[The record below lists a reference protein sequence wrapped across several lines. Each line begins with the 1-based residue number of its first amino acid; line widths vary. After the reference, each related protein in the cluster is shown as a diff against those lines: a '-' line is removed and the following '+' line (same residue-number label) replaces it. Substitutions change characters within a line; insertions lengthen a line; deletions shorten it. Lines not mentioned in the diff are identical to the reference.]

1 MSKATPLFFLAA
13 LFALTPLAL
22 ANGLPTV
29 KLTAS
34 RTAVLN
40 DGRDAT
46 ELMAEVRDTSGRP
59 VPDGTQVIFYTNL
72 GTFAENQTVQT
83 RAGTARIRLTSSQK
97 GTALITAQSQGSYA
111 GGVQKI
117 EIVFTDDPAETFQGN
132 NYAAIESNDG
142 LLYAPADRILEGNGR

>member
-59 VPDGTQVIFYTNL
+59 VPDGTPVTFYTNL
-72 GTFAENQTVQT
+72 GTFAENNTVQT
-83 RAGTARIRLTSSQK
+83 RAGTARQRPRGASRGNNSDHPARAFPASSAARRPAFRDI
-97 GTALITAQSQGSYA
+97 GRRHEPVARALSPDHA
-111 GGVQKI
+111 GGANRRCS
-117 EIVFTDDPAETFQGN
+117 PA
-132 NYAAIESNDG
+132 
-142 LLYAPADRILEGNGR
+142 RR